1 MARNG
6 NSVLR
11 ALRTEVLAVT
21 QQEMADATGLSSVYL
36 SQVEKG
42 HHDLGRDAAL
52 KIIDSY
58 REQMLRNGLTLEDLL
73 RGQRGQAA

>member
-11 ALRTEVLAVT
+11 ALRVEILDVT

-36 SQVEKG
+36 SQVEQG
-42 HHDLGRDAAL
+42 HHDLGRDGAL
-52 KIIDSY
+52 KVLDAY
-58 REQMLRNGLTLEDLL
+58 REPMLRHGLTLEDLL